1 MPQTD
6 EDKKKISNPFGTGKN
21 YLTPETNE
29 VVGEKI
35 ERVVIPKGEIKIPIP
50 QDEIETSPKEVLP
63 KVSFIDKE
71 GTNYLD
77 PNELAKLE
85 PIPNPDLVGVT
96 LSSPLATRLDENVVK
111 KNTKLKKIKIGCGI
125 SAVVFLIVFIFL
137 SLLAFSVGRNNSLSS
152 IAKTL
157 PIENIPVVNLFI
169 KPPELMI
176 VDGLMFTDPKSKG
189 NELDLKTVSTSGS
202 KSESVHMN
210 LKVGDEKYMLSMSDD
225 KNTSIE
231 VLVPSLTEQYF
242 KFNLSNLS
250 DYENDPLF
258 DYPAAKAILNLY
270 GKYNNKYIKMADE
283 KRVPKVTDPDFF
295 KPENSNNGI
304 SELQADNLRI
314 DVANIQLDLEPKF
327 TKFFENELTKL
338 NTFLKVKNMGRA
350 KVRNMD
356 TFKLSLEFTPTDL
369 EKYKLLLRPSL
380 TSLLVD
386 SSGDLAR
393 MICHGSTVTT
403 TQTFSVDKLE
413 TCITTTSKG
422 LSDAFMEDQA
432 SFINSFG
439 IKNVS
444 MYSDIETGRIVK
456 YEFTIYD
463 ATNEGE
469 GNNIITLEVIPLKE
483 DLKVNVPTESE
494 KFRDFIK
501 DLFNT
506 LFSQLN

>member
-1 MPQTD
+1 MPQTE
-6 EDKKKISNPFGTGKN
+6 EDKKKITNPFGSGKN

-35 ERVVIPKGEIKIPIP
+35 ERVVISKGEIKIPIP
-50 QDEIETSPKEVLP
+50 QDEKSVAPKEVLP
-63 KVSFIDKE
+63 EVSNIDKE

-85 PIPNPDLVGVT
+85 PIPNPDLKGVT
-96 LSSPLATRLDENVVK
+96 LSSPLATMLEENVVK
-111 KNTKLKKIKIGCGI
+111 KKGMSKKTKIGCGVFATI
-125 SAVVFLIVFIFL
+125 FLIIFIFL

-157 PIENIPVVNLFI
+157 PVESIPIVNLFI

-176 VDGLMFTDPKSKG
+176 VDGLMFSDDKSKG
-189 NELDLKTVSTSGS
+189 NELDIKSVLIGGG
-202 KSESVHMN
+202 KSESVHLN
-210 LKVGDEKYMLSMSDD
+210 IKAGDEKYILNLSDD

-242 KFNLSNLS
+242 KFNLSNLEEYS
-250 DYENDPLF
+250 NNPLF
-258 DYPAAKAILNLY
+258 DYPGAKAILNLY

-338 NTFLKVKNMGRA
+338 NTFLTVKNMGRI
-350 KVRNMD
+350 KVRDMD
-356 TFKLSLEFTPTDL
+356 TFKLTLDFTPSDL
-369 EKYKLLLRPSL
+369 EKYKLILRPSL

-386 SSGDLAR
+386 SSGDMAR
-393 MICHGSTVTT
+393 IICHGNTVST

-413 TCITTTSKG
+413 TCVTTTTKN
-422 LSDAFMEDQA
+422 LTDAFVQEQA

-439 IKNVS
+439 IKNVN
-444 MYSDIETGRIVK
+444 MYSDIVTGRIVK
-456 YEFTIYD
+456 YEFTTYD
-463 ATNEGE
+463 STKEAE
-469 GNNIITLEVIPLKE
+469 GNSVITLEVIPLKE
-483 DLKVNVPTESE
+483 DLKIYVPTESE

-501 DLFNT
+501 DLFST